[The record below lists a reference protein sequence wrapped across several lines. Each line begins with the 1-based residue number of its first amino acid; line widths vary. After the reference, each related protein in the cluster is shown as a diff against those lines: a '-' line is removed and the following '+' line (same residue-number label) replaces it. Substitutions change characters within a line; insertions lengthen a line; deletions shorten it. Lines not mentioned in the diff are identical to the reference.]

1 MDWEKNYG
9 GQQMHSVAL
18 LLLICLLFPT
28 PALSWDHLEMD
39 RGDLLAAQA
48 YVSREVSPDLRV
60 IRGTL
65 KKTRGGQAV
74 EMAVEAK
81 TPGGLVVEVVKEF
94 RGGNLLGE
102 IKE

>member
-1 MDWEKNYG
+1 MK
-9 GQQMHSVAL
+9 QMIIAV
-18 LLLICLLFPT
+18 LLFLLPT
-28 PALSWDHLEMD
+28 PALPWDRLEMD
-39 RGDLLAAQA
+39 RGDLLAAQD
-48 YVSREVSPDLRV
+48 YISREVSPDLRV

>member
-1 MDWEKNYG
+1 MK
-9 GQQMHSVAL
+9 QIVIAVL
-18 LLLICLLFPT
+18 LSLLPT
-28 PALSWDHLEMD
+28 LALSWDRLEMD